1 MSDSKDY
8 NTAGNAIT
16 GAENS
21 NLSGDSRIGSGSDK
35 NSSGSSSKRSS
46 RKSSSSS
53 SSSSSNSNTGSSKSK
68 MRSRIKL
75 LKKLACLG
83 FYAWLMLLSV
93 SRMMDERLMSS
104 FWFDVLAF
112 AVLWVYY
119 ALSSLKLIRLFKVSK
134 MWFYSHA
141 LVILIHLAVALFLG
155 DVDPNAGVAAPV
167 HAPVENQPVV
177 QPY

>member
-1 MSDSKDY
+1 
-8 NTAGNAIT
+8 
-16 GAENS
+16 
-21 NLSGDSRIGSGSDK
+21 
-35 NSSGSSSKRSS
+35 
-46 RKSSSSS
+46 
-53 SSSSSNSNTGSSKSK
+53 
-68 MRSRIKL
+68 
-75 LKKLACLG
+75 
-83 FYAWLMLLSV
+83 MLLSV

-155 DVDPNAGVAAPV
+155 DVDPNAGVAQPV
-167 HAPVENQPVV
+167 HTPVENAPVV
-177 QPY
+177 QPYQVGEE